1 MRDTDQ
7 DRAAADW
14 LARRDAGE
22 WTSDDQAAFA
32 EWLEESSANRIAFLR
47 LDHVWSNANRLAALG
62 GGPLRRWRRP
72 FRGWQPTKS
81 LVRKAAAP
89 IVAIAMAGAAAMA
102 LFTMPTTASTGIGE
116 RRTITLAD
124 GSSLELAP
132 LTKVRY
138 RIDSTRRSIWID
150 EGEAYFDVRHDAAN
164 PFIVFAGNRRIVD
177 VGTRFS
183 VRTSNSDISVV
194 VEEGEVE
201 VSSIAD
207 KDAEVVTLRQG
218 SMANARGAA
227 QVIVSSNPVAVAHRL
242 SWRDGMLAFDEARL
256 DEVASEFNRYNRQQ
270 LVIASPKTAAMR
282 IGGRFRATN
291 VDGFANLLRD
301 AYGLKVTKTDQQI
314 TVSE

>member
-1 MRDTDQ
+1 
-7 DRAAADW
+7 
-14 LARRDAGE
+14 
-22 WTSDDQAAFA
+22 
-32 EWLEESSANRIAFLR
+32 
-47 LDHVWSNANRLAALG
+47 
-62 GGPLRRWRRP
+62 
-72 FRGWQPTKS
+72 
-81 LVRKAAAP
+81 
-89 IVAIAMAGAAAMA
+89 MA